1 MLKIP
6 EPREEKSNNGS
17 GGDKLVPLL
26 EERSRT
32 KELLALIE
40 NKRGEVAEEVY
51 LRVKIDYELRLGNL
65 NREIKRQA
73 RNFENTL
80 EDYRDLVGR
89 LEASDKVGVRSLEE
103 LKVRYALGEYSE
115 EEYKKIAA
123 GKKEKIDFYRSK
135 IKSYK
140 MNMERLDSVLA
151 QLENG

>member
-1 MLKIP
+1 MKIP
-6 EPREEKSNNGS
+6 EPREEKSGNGS
-17 GGDKLVPLL
+17 GADKLVPLL
-26 EERSRT
+26 EERART

>member
-6 EPREEKSNNGS
+6 EPREEKGNNGS

-32 KELLALIE
+32 KELLSLIE
-40 NKRGEVAEEVY
+40 SKRSEVDEEVY

-80 EDYRDLVGR
+80 QDYRDLVGR
-89 LEASDKVGVRSLEE
+89 LEAADKLGVRSLEE

-115 EEYKKIAA
+115 EEYKKITA

-140 MNMERLDSVLA
+140 VNMERLDSVLA
-151 QLENG
+151 QLGNG

>member
-32 KELLALIE
+32 KELLSLIE
-40 NKRGEVAEEVY
+40 SKRSEVDEEVY

-89 LEASDKVGVRSLEE
+89 LEAADKLGVRSLEE

-115 EEYKKIAA
+115 EEYKKITA

-140 MNMERLDSVLA
+140 VNMERLDSVLA